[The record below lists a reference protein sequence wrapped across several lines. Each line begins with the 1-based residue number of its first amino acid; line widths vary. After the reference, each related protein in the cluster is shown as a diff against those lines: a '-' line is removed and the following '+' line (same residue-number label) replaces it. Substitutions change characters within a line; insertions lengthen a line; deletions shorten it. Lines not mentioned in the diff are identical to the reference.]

1 MFRHTVRDREDLH
14 VLVSETESD
23 ASNDN
28 INLKHKNPNG
38 LPTDDK
44 TVKKQP
50 APDIQDIV

>member
-28 INLKHKNPNG
+28 ANLKHKNPNG